1 MKPKQV
7 KQILL
12 SEIKKVSDRA
22 DEFCLNPGK
31 CFVRKRKLSFET
43 VIRGIIGMESK
54 SLTNELIDMFDSS
67 PEMTSASAFVQQ
79 RSKIKPD
86 AFKTI
91 FESFT
96 SKIITKKSDTL
107 RILAVDGSDVQIAT
121 NPGDST
127 SYHPGGNGQKSYNL
141 LHLNALYDL
150 EHHIYTDAVIQGRLN
165 WNEHSALQEMVDK
178 SDISKALVVADRGY
192 ESYNNMAHIQEK
204 GWYFLIRIKDGKNGI
219 KQGLDLPDS
228 DEFDEKINLQLT
240 RKQTKETK
248 ELFKRKKYYKFVPST
263 TSFEYLPLKSKK
275 NDPAVFYELNFRIVR
290 FEVTDELYETV
301 LTNLD
306 KDVYPPEKLRELYA
320 SRWGIE
326 TSFRDLKYTV
336 GMLDFHSKKVMCIHQ
351 EIYAHLIMYNF
362 AEMITSHIVIEKKQ
376 RKYTYKA
383 NFSIA
388 AHMCRLFYRG
398 KATSPNL
405 ETIIAR
411 HIIPVRNDRHR
422 KRNLTIKV
430 FHGFLYRVA

>member
-1 MKPKQV
+1 
-7 KQILL
+7 
-12 SEIKKVSDRA
+12 
-22 DEFCLNPGK
+22 
-31 CFVRKRKLSFET
+31 
-43 VIRGIIGMESK
+43 MESK

-67 PEMTSASAFVQQ
+67 PEMLSASAFVHQ

-127 SYHPGGNGQKSYNL
+127 SYHPGSNGQKLYNL

-219 KQGLDLPDS
+219 KQGLDLPD
-228 DEFDEKINLQLT
+228 
-240 RKQTKETK
+240 
-248 ELFKRKKYYKFVPST
+248 
-263 TSFEYLPLKSKK
+263 
-275 NDPAVFYELNFRIVR
+275 
-290 FEVTDELYETV
+290 
-301 LTNLD
+301 
-306 KDVYPPEKLRELYA
+306 
-320 SRWGIE
+320 
-326 TSFRDLKYTV
+326 
-336 GMLDFHSKKVMCIHQ
+336 M
-351 EIYAHLIMYNF
+351 
-362 AEMITSHIVIEKKQ
+362 
-376 RKYTYKA
+376 
-383 NFSIA
+383 
-388 AHMCRLFYRG
+388 
-398 KATSPNL
+398 
-405 ETIIAR
+405 
-411 HIIPVRNDRHR
+411 
-422 KRNLTIKV
+422 NLTKK
-430 FHGFLYRVA
+430 

>member
-1 MKPKQV
+1 MKPKQI

-43 VIRGIIGMESK
+43 VIRGIIGIGSK

-67 PEMTSASAFVQQ
+67 PEMPSASAFVQQ

-96 SKIITKKSDTL
+96 SKITTKKSDTL

-127 SYHPGGNGQKSYNL
+127 SYHPGSNGQKPYNL
-141 LHLNALYDL
+141 L
-150 EHHIYTDAVIQGRLN
+150 
-165 WNEHSALQEMVDK
+165 
-178 SDISKALVVADRGY
+178 
-192 ESYNNMAHIQEK
+192 
-204 GWYFLIRIKDGKNGI
+204 
-219 KQGLDLPDS
+219 
-228 DEFDEKINLQLT
+228 
-240 RKQTKETK
+240 
-248 ELFKRKKYYKFVPST
+248 
-263 TSFEYLPLKSKK
+263 
-275 NDPAVFYELNFRIVR
+275 
-290 FEVTDELYETV
+290 
-301 LTNLD
+301 
-306 KDVYPPEKLRELYA
+306 
-320 SRWGIE
+320 
-326 TSFRDLKYTV
+326 

-376 RKYTYKA
+376 RKYTYEA

>member
-67 PEMTSASAFVQQ
+67 PEMPSASAFVQQ

-96 SKIITKKSDTL
+96 SKITTKKSDTL

-127 SYHPGGNGQKSYNL
+127 SYHPGSNGQKPYNL

-165 WNEHSALQEMVDK
+165 WNEHSALQEMVDR
-178 SDISKALVVADRGY
+178 SDISKALVVADRCY

-248 ELFKRKKYYKFVPST
+248 ELFKRKNYYKFVPST

-290 FEVTDELYETV
+290 FKVTDELYETV

-326 TSFRDLKYTV
+326 TSFRDLKYTI
-336 GMLDFHSKKVMCIHQ
+336 GLLHFHSKKVDYILQ
-351 EIYAHLIMYNF
+351 EIFAGLIMYNF
-362 AEMITSHIVIEKKQ
+362 SELITSHVVIEKGS
-376 RKYTYKA
+376 RKYEYKI
-383 NFSIA
+383 NFSVAVHI
-388 AHMCRLFYRG
+388 CRDFLL
-398 KATSPNL
+398 SINNPPDVEL
-405 ETIIAR
+405 LIAR
-411 HIIPVRNDRHR
+411 YVLPIRPGRSRPR
-422 KRNLTIKV
+422 EMKV
-430 FHGFLYRVA
+430 KQAISFMYRIA

>member
-22 DEFCLNPGK
+22 DEFCLDPGK

-54 SLTNELIDMFDSS
+54 SITNELIDMFDSS
-67 PEMTSASAFVQQ
+67 PEMPSASAFVQQ

-96 SKIITKKSDTL
+96 SKITAKKSDTL

-121 NPGDST
+121 NPCDST
-127 SYHPGGNGQKSYNL
+127 SYHPGSNGQKPYNL

-204 GWYFLIRIKDGKNGI
+204 GWYFLIRIRDGKNGI

-248 ELFKRKKYYKFVPST
+248 ELFKRKNYYKFVSST

-290 FEVTDELYETV
+290 FKVTDELYETV

-326 TSFRDLKYTV
+326 TSFRDLKYTIR
-336 GMLDFHSKKVMCIHQ
+336 LLHSHSKQVDYILQ
-351 EIYAHLIMYNF
+351 EIFAGLIMYNF
-362 AEMITSHIVIEKKQ
+362 SELITSHVVIEKGS
-376 RKYTYKA
+376 RKYEYKV
-383 NFSIA
+383 NFSVAVHI
-388 AHMCRLFYRG
+388 CRDFLL
-398 KATSPNL
+398 SINNPPDVEL
-405 ETIIAR
+405 LIAR
-411 HIIPVRNDRHR
+411 YVLPIRPGRSRPR
-422 KRNLTIKV
+422 EMKV
-430 FHGFLYRVA
+430 KQAISFMYRIA

>member
-67 PEMTSASAFVQQ
+67 PEMPSASAFVQQ

-96 SKIITKKSDTL
+96 SKITTKKSDML

-127 SYHPGGNGQKSYNL
+127 SYHSGSNGQKPYNL

-219 KQGLDLPDS
+219 KQGLDLPDR

-248 ELFKRKKYYKFVPST
+248 ELFKRKNYYKFVPST

-290 FEVTDELYETV
+290 FKVTDELYETC
-301 LTNLD
+301 L
-306 KDVYPPEKLRELYA
+306 LY
-320 SRWGIE
+320 
-326 TSFRDLKYTV
+326 TSD
-336 GMLDFHSKKVMCIHQ
+336 
-351 EIYAHLIMYNF
+351 
-362 AEMITSHIVIEKKQ
+362 
-376 RKYTYKA
+376 
-383 NFSIA
+383 A
-388 AHMCRLFYRG
+388 AD
-398 KATSPNL
+398 
-405 ETIIAR
+405 E
-411 HIIPVRNDRHR
+411 
-422 KRNLTIKV
+422 
-430 FHGFLYRVA
+430 

>member
-31 CFVRKRKLSFET
+31 CFIRKRKLSFET

-54 SLTNELIDMFDSS
+54 SLTHELIDMFDSS
-67 PEMTSASAFVQQ
+67 PEMPSASAFVQQ

-96 SKIITKKSDTL
+96 SKITTKKSDTL

-127 SYHPGGNGQKSYNL
+127 SYHPGSNGQKPYNL

-150 EHHIYTDAVIQGRLN
+150 EHHIYTDAVIQ
-165 WNEHSALQEMVDK
+165 
-178 SDISKALVVADRGY
+178 
-192 ESYNNMAHIQEK
+192 
-204 GWYFLIRIKDGKNGI
+204 
-219 KQGLDLPDS
+219 
-228 DEFDEKINLQLT
+228 
-240 RKQTKETK
+240 
-248 ELFKRKKYYKFVPST
+248 
-263 TSFEYLPLKSKK
+263 
-275 NDPAVFYELNFRIVR
+275 
-290 FEVTDELYETV
+290 
-301 LTNLD
+301 
-306 KDVYPPEKLRELYA
+306 LYA
-320 SRWGIE
+320 ARWGIE

-362 AEMITSHIVIEKKQ
+362 SEMITSHIVIEKKQ

-411 HIIPVRNDRHR
+411 HIIPVRNDRHH